1 MPGADREYEKDRKLF
16 VGGLDYE
23 TTDNELRDYF
33 EQFGELTDYV
43 VMRFPDTK
51 RSRGFG
57 FVTFKD
63 PSNLEDCVVSGPHQ
77 LGSATV
83 DLKRATPR
91 EEDRRGGGGGRSGGR
106 GGGRGGRDDDSD
118 DMDPESVQM
127 RKLFIG
133 GLNYSTTEDEMR
145 EHFSQFGELVDCV
158 IMKFN
163 DSGRSRGFGFVT
175 FAMAAQLDECQSN
188 RPHRLGDK
196 SLETKRAT
204 PRRDSGKPEA
214 QMSVKKIFIGGLS
227 DEISDDDLRDYF
239 SQFGVV
245 DSVEQLKWND
255 TGKKRGFGFVEERLQ
270 TIVNLNLINS
280 IFQSQLFWNQFV
292 NSFLKA
298 IF

>member
-1 MPGADREYEKDRKLF
+1 MPGSDREYEKDRKLF

-43 VMRFPDTK
+43 VMKFPDTK

-63 PSNLEDCVVSGPHQ
+63 PGNLEDCVVSGPHQ
-77 LGSATV
+77 LGSTTV
-83 DLKRATPR
+83 ELKRATPR
-91 EEDRRGGGGGRSGGR
+91 EDDRKGGRSGGR
-106 GGGRGGRDDDSD
+106 GRGHDDDGD

-175 FAMAAQLDECQSN
+175 FAMAAQLDECQAS
-188 RPHRLGDK
+188 RPHKVGDK
-196 SLETKRAT
+196 TLETKRAT
-204 PRRDSGKPEA
+204 PRNHSGKPEA

-239 SQFGVV
+239 SQFGIVE
-245 DSVEQLKWND
+245 SVEQMKWND

-270 TIVNLNLINS
+270 KIVNLSFILTYLNT
-280 IFQSQLFWNQFV
+280 SQLFHSIPNK
-292 NSFLKA
+292 FLKA

>member
-33 EQFGELTDYV
+33 EQFGELTDWV

-63 PSNLEDCVVSGPHQ
+63 PSYLEECVVSGPHQ

-91 EEDRRGGGGGRSGGR
+91 EDDRKGGGGGRSGGR
-106 GGGRGGRDDDSD
+106 GGGRGGRGDDDD
-118 DMDPESVQM
+118 DGDPESVQM

-133 GLNYSTTEDEMR
+133 GLNYATTEDEMR

-175 FAMAAQLDECQSN
+175 YAMSAQVDECQAN
-188 RPHRLGDK
+188 RPHKLGDK
-196 SLETKRAT
+196 TLETKRAT
-204 PRRDSGKPEA
+204 PRRESGKPEA
-214 QMSVKKIFIGGLS
+214 QMSVKKMFIGGLS
-227 DEISDDDLRDYF
+227 DEIDDDDLRDYF
-239 SQFGVV
+239 SQFGNVE
-245 DSVEQLKWND
+245 SVEQLKWND

-270 TIVNLNLINS
+270 ICVYHFKMDFYL
-280 IFQSQLFWNQFV
+280 IFQSTI
-292 NSFLKA
+292 SF
-298 IF
+298 